1 MGWRRGEEGRDGT
14 RWAGGGGK
22 KEGMGLG
29 GLREGE
35 KGGTGLGGLGEGSN
49 LHQLYETNKAGTLNT
64 KQLRT
69 SEPYHS
75 QTFQWCDENQVLNHV
90 DLNIRFVHVHRLD
103 LSSARI
109 AWLL

>member
-1 MGWRRGEEGRDGT
+1 MGRGRGKKGGTGLGSLVEGEEGRDGT

-69 SEPYHS
+69 SEP
-75 QTFQWCDENQVLNHV
+75 
-90 DLNIRFVHVHRLD
+90 
-103 LSSARI
+103 
-109 AWLL
+109 

>member
-1 MGWRRGEEGRDGT
+1 MGLGGLGEGEEGRDGTRWAGGGGEEGRDET

-35 KGGTGLGGLGEGSN
+35 KGGTGLGGLGEGST

-64 KQLRT
+64 EQLRT
-69 SEPYHS
+69 SEP
-75 QTFQWCDENQVLNHV
+75 
-90 DLNIRFVHVHRLD
+90 
-103 LSSARI
+103 
-109 AWLL
+109 